1 MRVAGSNPVARS
13 IFSGRPPP
21 SALAGRTG
29 ADRIRSPGM
38 KVTRVEPGGEAE
50 RAGIRAG
57 DRLGTVDG
65 RPVEDAID
73 LTFALAWSDG
83 PEAVLELSRGGT
95 PVTAVVP
102 SEGPG
107 ELGLEVEEAP
117 TRTCGNS
124 CVFCFVDQLPRG
136 LRPSLYVK
144 DEDYRLSFS
153 YGNYVTLTNI
163 SDADFDRIAEQRLS
177 PLYVSVHAT
186 DDAVRRK
193 MLGNDEAPP
202 VLESMRRLGDA
213 GIRVHAQ
220 AVLCPGMNDGEVLER
235 TLSDLFELGGM
246 IESIAIVPVGLT
258 GHRQGLPA
266 IEGLSDGGA
275 ARALDSVERWQNL
288 FLEDGRSRTVY
299 AADELYL
306 RAGRALPPYE
316 EYEEL
321 PQLENGVGLLRRFEF
336 ELIERAGL
344 LGDRL
349 DRPLRLTL
357 VTGVLA
363 AAFLE
368 DVIKK
373 VLGGVDGL
381 TVQVVASP
389 NGLLGPSV
397 TVAGLLSGAD
407 MAEALRSAPES
418 DAYLLPGA
426 AFNEDG
432 VSLDGM
438 TPPQISNAAGR
449 DNVAA
454 TEDVVGS
461 ILSLIEREPGRDDAG
476 SA

>member
-1 MRVAGSNPVARS
+1 
-13 IFSGRPPP
+13 
-21 SALAGRTG
+21 
-29 ADRIRSPGM
+29 M
-38 KVTRVEPGGEAE
+38 KVTRVTPGSEAE

-57 DRLGTVDG
+57 DKLSTVNG
-65 RPVEDAID
+65 RRVEDSID
-73 LTFALAWSDG
+73 LTFTLAWSDDS
-83 PEAVLELSRGGT
+83 EAVIELSRGGASIR
-95 PVTAVVP
+95 AVVP
-102 SEGPG
+102 AENPG

-136 LRPSLYVK
+136 LRTSLYVK

-163 SDADFDRIAEQRLS
+163 SDADFERIAEQRLS

-186 DDAVRRK
+186 DDSVRRA
-193 MLGNDEAPP
+193 MLGNDGAPP
-202 VLESMRRLGDA
+202 ILESLRRLGDA

-235 TLSDLFELGGM
+235 TLRDLFELGEM

-258 GHRQGLPA
+258 GHRQGLPE
-266 IEGLSDGGA
+266 IESLSAEA
-275 ARALDSVERWQNL
+275 AGRTLDSVARWQKL
-288 FLEDGRSRTVY
+288 FLSDRRSRTVY

-306 RAGRALPPYE
+306 SAGRTLPPCE

-321 PQLENGVGLLRRFEF
+321 PQLENGVGLLRMFGF
-336 ELIERAGL
+336 ELKERAGL
-344 LGDRL
+344 LGGRL
-349 DRPLRLTL
+349 ERPLRVTL

-363 AAFLE
+363 GEFLKAAIG
-368 DVIKK
+368 DA
-373 VLGGVDGL
+373 LGGVDGL

-389 NGLLGPSV
+389 NGLLGPTV

-407 MAEALRSAPES
+407 MVDALKSAPES
-418 DAYLLPGA
+418 DAFLLPGA

-438 TPPQISNAAGR
+438 TPPEIAAAAGR
-449 DNVAA
+449 KNVTA
-454 TEDVVGS
+454 TDDLVGS
-461 ILSLIEREPGRDDAG
+461 ILNLAGREPLTDGATGAVPRNGTAREG
-476 SA
+476 ER